1 MCYLF
6 RWLSVQLIPFL
17 FTSFHSFIPSL
28 MALSKQILHKKSTHT
43 HKSCQLPSDKIY
55 IRGAYLAQ
63 KSRRKHHSI
72 RMHCNHFEIEL
83 NLASAIA
90 NFRIICTTFIIIDLR
105 EFFHS
110 TVCAHTVRRRNDGK
124 TTGEKSANL
133 NDINERK
140 NDTWRIFSSFV
151 LLYLLLFRSYCLVV
165 QN

>member
-1 MCYLF
+1 MLHLIGTYFPLF
-6 RWLSVQLIPFL
+6 HVLSLPLVICSAHSIPFPL
-17 FTSFHSFIPSL
+17 HSIRLSL
-28 MALSKQILHKKSTHT
+28 HSWHCRSKFYIKKSTHT

-72 RMHCNHFEIEL
+72 RMHRNHFEIEL

-110 TVCAHTVRRRNDGK
+110 TVCAHTV
-124 TTGEKSANL
+124 
-133 NDINERK
+133 
-140 NDTWRIFSSFV
+140 
-151 LLYLLLFRSYCLVV
+151 
-165 QN
+165 

>member
-1 MCYLF
+1 MLHLIGTYFPLFHVLSSVGYL
-6 RWLSVQLIPFL
+6 LS
-17 FTSFHSFIPSL
+17 SFHSTPRHSFIPSL
-28 MALSKQILHKKSTHT
+28 IALSKRILHIYKKSTHT

-55 IRGAYLAQ
+55 IREAYLGQ

-90 NFRIICTTFIIIDLR
+90 NFRIICTTFIIMDLR

-110 TVCAHTVRRRNDGK
+110 TVWCVCVRRAHFHVEMMRK
-124 TTGEKSANL
+124 TTGEKAHL

-140 NDTWRIFSSFV
+140 NDT
-151 LLYLLLFRSYCLVV
+151 
-165 QN
+165 